1 MDRKI
6 EGIIAALMTV
16 IWLVLLNV
24 FFSGKVTAPDQVK
37 ILPDMRIT
45 YIRLEA
51 TPEYTA
57 VSYDDVPM
65 KNNSNVISGAI
76 GAKGY
81 HLDSPVDLAV
91 FNTERLIFKH
101 SIRINQNFKFNL
113 PEKLNK
119 DARIKFELLDRHG
132 NILNKSSDF
141 QLAAWHVLTSVS
153 QPLKKNFGDISFGNS
168 RLDIKNFKIVN
179 TPKTGLS
186 FTNKIA
192 YQTTLPM
199 QMNRSDNDE
208 TNVITARPNS
218 IRPITKFETNL
229 LLPTETTN
237 LVNWANP
244 QGSMIH
250 GDKLYIVYESNTKK
264 KYGRVVMFDLKKL
277 GRAGV
282 IGGGKNRLRELEKLV
297 NSQTFI
303 STKMVQALDPV
314 QVGPEFYTGH
324 GQALSF
330 DAKSKRLWLM
340 AEGDDAYKQSLTQV
354 DLKTLAPVAIA
365 DFSFTDPRSHDKIN
379 SERNFAIDN
388 TGNMYIVSVVT
399 NKTKKDTNLQNG
411 DVMLYHGRM
420 VDGKPKFSITPT
432 VIRSKPGYYTQFL
445 SFNEK
450 DQKLYYITD
459 GAYLAIPMTKWL
471 VGSLTYPDFDM
482 GVYAT
487 QDGGTREFEA
497 MYWGPTHQS
506 YLVVNRGAELMK
518 AQ

>member
-1 MDRKI
+1 MLFSLILNGGTMDRKI

-24 FFSGKVTAPDQVK
+24 FFAGKVTAPDQVK
-37 ILPDMRIT
+37 ILPNMRIT
-45 YIRLEA
+45 YIKLEA

-57 VSYDDVPM
+57 VSYDNVAM

-91 FNTERLIFKH
+91 FNAERLIFKH

-218 IRPITKFETNL
+218 IRP
-229 LLPTETTN
+229 
-237 LVNWANP
+237 
-244 QGSMIH
+244 
-250 GDKLYIVYESNTKK
+250 
-264 KYGRVVMFDLKKL
+264 
-277 GRAGV
+277 
-282 IGGGKNRLRELEKLV
+282 
-297 NSQTFI
+297 
-303 STKMVQALDPV
+303 
-314 QVGPEFYTGH
+314 
-324 GQALSF
+324 
-330 DAKSKRLWLM
+330 
-340 AEGDDAYKQSLTQV
+340 
-354 DLKTLAPVAIA
+354 
-365 DFSFTDPRSHDKIN
+365 
-379 SERNFAIDN
+379 
-388 TGNMYIVSVVT
+388 
-399 NKTKKDTNLQNG
+399 
-411 DVMLYHGRM
+411 
-420 VDGKPKFSITPT
+420 
-432 VIRSKPGYYTQFL
+432 
-445 SFNEK
+445 
-450 DQKLYYITD
+450 
-459 GAYLAIPMTKWL
+459 
-471 VGSLTYPDFDM
+471 
-482 GVYAT
+482 
-487 QDGGTREFEA
+487 
-497 MYWGPTHQS
+497 
-506 YLVVNRGAELMK
+506 
-518 AQ
+518 